1 MSAIKFED
9 FNFEIIDIDLPGRP
23 YMLIGKNTLSF
34 SKVVAERMNYP
45 AQILAYFDHSTQT
58 FAIKGCKVGAHSSI
72 RFSKSKTEQKGRISL
87 NSSAISGLIKINM
100 KEQWKEN
107 GRYEIEGI
115 YISENNSMIF
125 NLNDAKE
132 LGKFKGGR
140 ATK

>member
-72 RFSKSKTEQKGRISL
+72 RFSKDTLAFAQYSFFVCEKS
-87 NSSAISGLIKINM
+87 
-100 KEQWKEN
+100 
-107 GRYEIEGI
+107 
-115 YISENNSMIF
+115 
-125 NLNDAKE
+125 NLQCKSFA
-132 LGKFKGGR
+132 
-140 ATK
+140 

>member
-87 NSSAISGLIKINM
+87 NSSAISG
-100 KEQWKEN
+100 
-107 GRYEIEGI
+107 
-115 YISENNSMIF
+115 SMIRPDV
-125 NLNDAKE
+125 LTGIVTACLTVPAISAK
-132 LGKFKGGR
+132 KQ
-140 ATK
+140 